1 MTAKQK
7 TRSDAATSERA
18 RVETAAGQAAI
29 SDSDFITAAAGR
41 QAGFVE
47 ALLPQGEAHAIPTRQ
62 LVALCGYRSA
72 RELQKQI
79 ERERMA
85 GALILSKSGDGGGY
99 YLPDSGEAGRREI
112 AAFVQT
118 VNARAVNSLRTLK
131 AARRALGETLREA
144 EGKTALDLAG
154 DGETGDR

>member
-1 MTAKQK
+1 MKENETPAPGGN
-7 TRSDAATSERA
+7 RERA
-18 RVETAAGQAAI
+18 EAETAAGSTAY
-29 SDSDFITAAAGR
+29 SNDDFITAADGR
-41 QAGFVE
+41 QVGFVE

-62 LVALCGYRSA
+62 LVALCGFRSA

-112 AAFVQT
+112 AAFVRT

-131 AARRALGETLREA
+131 AARRALKIIEGQATFEEA
-144 EGKTALDLAG
+144 E
-154 DGETGDR
+154 